1 MTRPAFLQAFR
12 NTLIATTEHRIAS
25 LKRLRLTAK
34 HLGNLTVVAM
44 IDAKLAYLARREK
57 ARARV
62 A

>member
-1 MTRPAFLQAFR
+1 MTP
-12 NTLIATTEHRIAS
+12 RIAS